1 SRTTRYLVVRSPRT
15 LICGCGT
22 FWASTESLLS
32 SRSLVIGSSF
42 QYSAPDDSI
51 ARVIGGTSGASW
63 LRWLTSASGRST
75 WILWVISGAVIMKM
89 ISSTSITSTRGVTLI
104 SAIGV
109 PPPLLTELKA
119 ISDADWNSGVSLVQ
133 RRDTP
138 T

>member
-1 SRTTRYLVVRSPRT
+1 LHRSTTPLPYPTLFRS
-15 LICGCGT
+15 
-22 FWASTESLLS
+22 
-32 SRSLVIGSSF
+32 

-109 PPPLLTELKA
+109 RSEEHTSELQ
-119 ISDADWNSGVSLVQ
+119 SRENLV
-133 RRDTP
+133 
-138 T
+138 